1 MRAGAYEFVA
11 GFWTTFVG
19 PKANFTMV
27 PGVAAPVPELA
38 AHSGPTFEEPV
49 AMDRRGYLAQS
60 SGHSVRPASAGLRPH
75 RLAHY
80 GWTRTVRRWFSA
92 LIELEIPRGL
102 GSSSVAL
109 LLLSSVCYG
118 VVKGGHGPDIA
129 ANLQNLCD
137 DAANAAGFGIAE
149 VALAG
154 EQELGRDDI
163 LKTAGITEH
172 TSLLFLDAAQARAR
186 LLTNPWIADATV
198 LKLYPGRL
206 RIEIK
211 ERKAF
216 ALWQNDARVSLIAAD
231 GTVLALTIADRFA
244 DLPQVVGS
252 GAERQSAD
260 FLALLSRYPVFAR
273 QVDAAVLVAE
283 RRWNLHLK
291 NGLEVLL
298 PENEPERALQNLA
311 NLDRDKKLLSRDI
324 IVVDLR
330 LTDRVSV
337 RQSEAAYAARQ
348 DALRAAANSSNKT
361 PKKKGGD
368 A

>member
-1 MRAGAYEFVA
+1 MRAH
-11 GFWTTFVG
+11 
-19 PKANFTMV
+19 P
-27 PGVAAPVPELA
+27 LA
-38 AHSGPTFEEPV
+38 
-49 AMDRRGYLAQS
+49 R
-60 SGHSVRPASAGLRPH
+60 
-75 RLAHY
+75 Y
-80 GWTRTVRRWFSA
+80 GWTRSVRRFFTT

-118 VVKGGHGPDIA
+118 VVKGGHGPDIV

-172 TSLLFLDAAQARAR
+172 TSLLFLDAAQTRAR

-216 ALWQNDARVSLIAAD
+216 ALWQKEARVSLIATD
-231 GTVLALTIADRFA
+231 GTVLASTIADRFA
-244 DLPQVVGS
+244 GLPQVVGA
-252 GAERQSAD
+252 GAERMSAE
-260 FLALLSRYPVFAR
+260 FLALIARYPGISR

-298 PENEPERALQNLA
+298 PESEPERALQTLTD
-311 NLDRDKKLLSRDI
+311 LDRDKKLLSRDI
-324 IVVDLR
+324 VVVDLR
-330 LTDRVSV
+330 LTDRVTI
-337 RQSEAAYAARQ
+337 RQSDAAFAMRDEA
-348 DALRAAANSSNKT
+348 LKAAAKT
-361 PKKKGGD
+361 AKKKKGSE